1 MFEFPKW
8 KLGLVIALVVLAFI
22 YALPNAFPGQPAVQ
36 ISANRGEVVN
46 DLLKGRVEGTLKG
59 KKIAFDSAEL
69 EADKLMVRFPDND
82 AQLAAHTA
90 LVEELGIEKFTVAL
104 DTASTVPGWLSAI
117 RGNPMVL
124 GLDLR
129 GGVHFLMQVDQQAA
143 RDKLDEGYIEGLYV
157 MLRGEK
163 IAYRGVTRTKD
174 GFVVELSTQ
183 EDRERAFTEL
193 TEQMPDLVLT
203 RRAGSETVIEAVIRP
218 EKVAEAQ
225 RATIEQNITTLRN
238 RINELGV
245 AEPIIQQQGATRI
258 VVQLPGVQDATKAIE
273 ILGATATLE
282 YRAVNE
288 SANAVEIAQ
297 TGRVPPDSL
306 LFYDRQ
312 GQPVVVKREIIA
324 TGDQLTGA
332 TSGMD
337 PESGTPSVSVTLDA
351 AGGRRMLD
359 FTTENVGRLM
369 AVVFIERVPELK
381 IVDGK
386 EVRTSRE
393 TKEVISV
400 ASIRGVFGPQFQ
412 TTGLDSREEANQL
425 ALLLRAGSLAVPV
438 DIIEQRVI
446 GPSLGAENIRRGLEA
461 MLIGTVLIA
470 LFVMVYYRLVGVVT
484 VIGLSVNLLLLV
496 AILSFLGATLTMPG
510 IAGIVL
516 TIGMAVDANVLIA
529 ERIREEV
536 RAGNTPMAALRAGY
550 EKAWGTILDANLT
563 TMFAALAMFAFG
575 SGPVRGFA
583 VTLLAGL
590 ITSMFSAVVV
600 TQLIMAMIY
609 NRKRKVAAISV

>member
-69 EADKLMVRFPDND
+69 EADKLMLRFPDND
-82 AQLAAHTA
+82 SQLAAHTA

-193 TEQMPDLVLT
+193 TEQMPDLVIT
-203 RRAGSETVIEAVIRP
+203 RRDGSETVIEAVIRP

-288 SANAVEIAQ
+288 SVNPVEVAQ

-312 GQPVVVKREIIA
+312 GQPVVVKREVIA

-332 TSGMD
+332 TSGLD

-359 FTTENVGRLM
+359 FTTENVGRPM

-393 TKEVISV
+393 TKEVINV

-446 GPSLGAENIRRGLEA
+446 GPSLGAENIKRGLEA
-461 MLIGTVLIA
+461 MLIGTALIA

-484 VIGLSVNLLLLV
+484 VIGLVVNLLLLV

-583 VTLLAGL
+583 VTLFAGL

>member
-1 MFEFPKW
+1 MFEIPKW
-8 KLGLVIALVVLAFI
+8 KIGLVVSLILLAFL

-46 DLLKGRVEGTLKG
+46 DLLQGRVEGTLKG
-59 KKIAFDSAEL
+59 KKIAYDSIAL
-69 EADKLMVRFPDND
+69 ANDRLILRFGDGD
-82 AQLAAHTA
+82 TQLAAHTA
-90 LVEELGIEKFTVAL
+90 LVEELGIEKFTIAL
-104 DTASTVPGWLSAI
+104 DTASTVPAWLNAL
-117 RGNPMVL
+117 RAKPMVL

-129 GGVHFLMQVDQQAA
+129 GGIHFLMQVDQQAA

-157 MLRGEK
+157 MMRSEK
-163 IAYRGVTRTKD
+163 IAYRAVTRNRD
-174 GFVVELSTQ
+174 GFTVELASR
-183 EDRERAFTEL
+183 EDREKAFTEL
-193 TEQMPDLVLT
+193 VEQVPDLIVT
-203 RRAGSETVIEAVIRP
+203 RRDNSETVLDAVIRP

-258 VVQLPGVQDATKAIE
+258 VVQLPGVQDPTKAKT

-282 YRAVNE
+282 YRAINDSVNP
-288 SANAVEIAQ
+288 VEVAQ
-297 TGRVPPDSL
+297 TGRVPADSL
-306 LFYDRQ
+306 LFYDRE
-312 GQPVVVKREIIA
+312 GNPVVVRREVIA

-332 TSGMD
+332 TSGLD
-337 PESGTPSVSVTLDA
+337 PESGTPSVNVSLDA

-359 FTTENVGRLM
+359 FTQDNVGRPM
-369 AVVFIERVPELK
+369 AVIYIERVPEVK

-393 TKEVISV
+393 TKEVINQ
-400 ASIRGVFGPQFQ
+400 ASIRGVFGPNFQ
-412 TTGLDSREEANQL
+412 TTGLASTQEASEL

-438 DIIEQRVI
+438 DIIEERVI
-446 GPSLGAENIRRGLEA
+446 GPSLGAENIKRGLEA
-461 MLIGTVLIA
+461 MLIGSALIA

-484 VIGLSVNLLLLV
+484 VVGLVVNLLLLV
-496 AILSFLGATLTMPG
+496 AVLSFLGATLTMPG

-536 RAGNTPMAALRAGY
+536 RAGNTPLAALRAGY

-583 VTLLAGL
+583 VTLFAGL